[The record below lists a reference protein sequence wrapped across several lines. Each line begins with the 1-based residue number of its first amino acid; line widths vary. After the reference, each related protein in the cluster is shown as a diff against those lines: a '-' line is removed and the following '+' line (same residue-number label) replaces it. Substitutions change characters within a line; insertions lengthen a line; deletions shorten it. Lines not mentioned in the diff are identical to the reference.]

1 MKFLVVGCGTIGKR
15 HMRNLNALNA
25 GELIAYRTSRESS
38 AEIEKEFGA
47 KIFYDYNKALKE
59 KPDAVLITNPTS
71 LHVQA
76 AMKAAKAGAHL
87 FIEKPIS
94 HNMKDVN
101 KLISIVK
108 KKKLITLI
116 GYDLRFAP
124 SIKKM
129 KELIERN
136 LIGKIIAAR
145 IQVGGFMPRWRQG
158 KDYRK
163 VYSSRKELGGGVI
176 LDLSHEID
184 YARWFFGEVKEV
196 FCYAE
201 KLSNLEIN
209 VEDTAEML
217 LKFKN
222 NTIGEIHM
230 DYIQKVTNRAAHI
243 IGEDGLILWDTYQKK
258 VKLYTEN
265 DKNWQEFNE
274 PENFASAVAQTEE
287 MQHFINCIKGKEK
300 PIVDIVDAK
309 KTLEVALAAKKSAQ
323 TRKVVKVGGKK

>member
-25 GELIAYRTSRESS
+25 GELIAYRTGKEGS

-71 LHVQA
+71 LHVPA
-76 AMKAAKAGAHL
+76 ALKAAKSGAHL

-94 HNMKDVN
+94 HNMKDVD
-101 KLISIVK
+101 KLIGIVRE
-108 KKKLITLI
+108 KKLVTLI
-116 GYDLRFAP
+116 GYDLRFSP
-124 SIKKM
+124 SIKKI
-129 KELIERN
+129 KELLEKN
-136 LIGKIIAAR
+136 AIGKLISAR

-163 VYSSRKELGGGVI
+163 IYSSRKELGGGVI

-184 YARWFFGEVKEV
+184 YARWFFGDVKEV

-217 LKFKN
+217 LKFKSGVL
-222 NTIGEIHM
+222 GEVHM

-258 VKLYTEN
+258 VRLYKEN
-265 DKNWQEFNE
+265 EQKWADFPE
-274 PENFASAVAQTEE
+274 PENFASAIAQTEE
-287 MQHFINCIKGKEK
+287 MQHFINCIEGKEK

-323 TRKVVKVGGKK
+323 TGKIVKIGGKK

>member
-15 HMRNLNALNA
+15 HMKNLNALNA
-25 GELIAYRTSRESS
+25 GELIAYRTGKEGS
-38 AEIEKEFGA
+38 AEIEREFNV
-47 KIFYDYNKALKE
+47 KIFYDYDKALKE

-71 LHVQA
+71 LHIQA
-76 AMKAAKAGAHL
+76 AMKAAKAGTHL

-94 HNMKDVN
+94 HNMKNVD
-101 KLISIVK
+101 KLIEIVK
-108 KKKLITLI
+108 KKKLVTLV
-116 GYDLRFAP
+116 GYDLRFSP
-124 SIKKM
+124 SIKKI
-129 KELIERN
+129 KELLEKN
-136 LIGKIIAAR
+136 AIGKIISAR

-184 YARWFFGEVKEV
+184 YARWFFGDVKEV

-217 LKFKN
+217 LKFKSGVL
-222 NTIGEIHM
+222 GEVHM

-258 VKLYTEN
+258 VRLYKEN
-265 DKNWQEFNE
+265 EQKWTDFPE
-274 PENFASAVAQTEE
+274 PENFASAIAQTEE
-287 MQHFINCIKGKEK
+287 MQHFINCIEGKEK

-323 TRKVVKVGGKK
+323 SGKVVKIGGKK